1 MLLTAL
7 VPRKWESSNLFR
19 NGRFRGTGLGGRLP
33 CASLVSYN
41 TQSIHVAIKLK
52 IPSSSQRTRF
62 SLLRAAVAT
71 FIIIALFFFAFFA
84 FYYVKYERIINEK
97 MSGQIFSTSAKIFAR
112 PVTVHPGDKFS
123 PAQIATVLRR
133 AGYVDAD
140 VKGSA
145 PMGTFRTLPGS
156 IEIQPGA
163 ESYHSTD
170 AARIYQGADGR
181 VDHII
186 AVGPSSGAAL
196 DSYELEPV
204 LLTALFQGQDR
215 TKRQILNYNDIPKV
229 MVDAVLAIE
238 DRKFFEHNGINWFS
252 LAGSFVADV
261 RGAGRRR
268 GASTITMQ
276 ISRNFF
282 LTPEKTIT
290 RKLTEMLIAI
300 QLEQRFNKRQIFE
313 FYANQEYMGQRGS
326 FSINGFGE
334 AARSYFG
341 KDIKEIT
348 LPEAA
353 LLAGII
359 QSPNNLW
366 NPYKRPERALERRNT
381 VLESMVETGAI
392 TREECEKAKAT
403 PLKLSAPNVEASDAP
418 YFVDMVKEALSGE
431 HSETDLNENAYRIYT
446 TLDPEL
452 QHAAAEAVTE
462 GLKLV
467 DDQVA
472 KQRTRRVKVGKGK
485 DAKVEETKIQGPIPQ
500 VALIA
505 LDPHTGEVLALVG
518 GRNYGFSQLNHAIA
532 KRPTGSIFKPF
543 VYAAA
548 VNSALTAQGT
558 DPVFTQV
565 SLIDDSP
572 TTFEFDGKV
581 YDPRNYK
588 DEFYGMVTA
597 RFALQKSLNNA
608 TVKMAEM
615 VGYDKVAALAR
626 SAGIVS
632 VKATPAAALGAYDAS
647 PVEMAGA
654 YTVLANSG
662 THIDPQFI
670 HSMRA
675 ANGDVVEDF
684 HNEKRPVLDPRV
696 AYVVTNMMQNVI
708 DHGTGFTVRAMGF
721 TAPAA
726 GKTGTSHDAWF
737 AGYTSNLLCIVWV
750 GYDDYSDLKLAGGS
764 TAGPIWAEF
773 MKRAVRLPQYSNTQ
787 QFSAPAG
794 VVTVELDK
802 NTNLLS
808 TASCP
813 DGYNSA
819 FVEGS
824 EPKETCD
831 RADQRNVLQKIFGGA
846 APAPPPVNQPARTI
860 PQNQP
865 RQVQG
870 APAGGER
877 PAVQGQPEEKK
888 KGFWGKV
895 VGIFG
900 TDDKD
905 KNKDKDGNNSSPR

>member
-1 MLLTAL
+1 
-7 VPRKWESSNLFR
+7 
-19 NGRFRGTGLGGRLP
+19 
-33 CASLVSYN
+33 
-41 TQSIHVAIKLK
+41 VAIKLK
-52 IPSSSQRTRF
+52 IPTSSRGQRWQPI
-62 SLLRAAVAT
+62 RAAVAL
-71 FIIIALFFFAFFA
+71 FIFVALIFFAFFA
-84 FYYVKYERIINEK
+84 YNYVKYDHIISEK

-112 PVTVHPGDKFS
+112 PVTVHPGDRFS
-123 PAQIATVLRR
+123 PSQIATMLRR
-133 AGYVDAD
+133 SGYVDSEVRAD
-140 VKGSA
+140 SA
-145 PMGTFRTLPGS
+145 MGTFHASSNS

-170 AARIYQGADGR
+170 GARISQGPDGR
-181 VDHII
+181 VDRII
-186 AVGPSSGAAL
+186 GVGSNSGTAL

-215 TKRQILNYNDIPKV
+215 TKRQILRYDDIPKV

-238 DRKFFEHNGINWFS
+238 DRKFFEHSGINWMS
-252 LAGSFVADV
+252 LIGSFVTDI
-261 RGAGRRR
+261 RGGGRRR
-268 GASTITMQ
+268 GGSTLTMQ
-276 ISRNFF
+276 ISRGFF
-282 LTPEKTIT
+282 LTQEKTYK
-290 RKLTEMLIAI
+290 RKLTEMLIALE
-300 QLEQRFNKRQIFE
+300 LEQKFNKQQIFE
-313 FYANQEYMGQRGS
+313 LYANQEYMGQRGS

-334 AARSYFG
+334 AARAYFG

-366 NPYKRPERALERRNT
+366 NPYKRPERAMERRNT
-381 VLESMVETGAI
+381 VLDSMVETGAI
-392 TREECEKAKAT
+392 TREQCEAAKAT
-403 PLKLSAPNVEASDAP
+403 PLKLTAPNVEASDAP
-418 YFVDMVKEALSGE
+418 YFVDLVKDTLSSK
-431 HSETDLNENAYRIYT
+431 HSETELNETAYRIYT
-446 TLDPEL
+446 TLDPDL
-452 QHAAAEAVTE
+452 QHAAAEAVAE
-462 GLKLV
+462 GIKLV

-472 KQRTRRVKVGKGK
+472 KQRTRRSKVGTGK
-485 DAKVEETKIQGPIPQ
+485 DSKIQETKVAGPIPQ
-500 VALIA
+500 VALVA

-518 GRNYGFSQLNHAIA
+518 GRNYGFSQLDHAIA

-548 VNSALTAQGT
+548 INSALTAQGS

-572 TTFEFDGKV
+572 TTFEYDGKV

-588 DEFYGMVTA
+588 DEYHGQVTA
-597 RFALQKSLNNA
+597 RYALQMSLNNA

-615 VGYDKVAALAR
+615 VGYDKVASLAR
-626 SAGIVS
+626 NAGIAS
-632 VKATPAAALGAYDAS
+632 VRATPSAALGAYDAS
-647 PVEMAGA
+647 PLEMAGA

-662 THIDPQFI
+662 TRVDPLLI
-670 HSMRA
+670 RSMRA

-684 HNEKRPVLDPRV
+684 HNDRRPVLDPRV
-696 AYVVTNMMQNVI
+696 AYVVTTMMQNVI
-708 DHGTGFTVRAMGF
+708 DHGTGFTVRARGF

-773 MKRAVRLPQYSNTQ
+773 MKKAVKLPQYSNTQ
-787 QFSAPAG
+787 DFTAPTG
-794 VVTVELDK
+794 VVTVALDK
-802 NTNLLS
+802 TTNLIG

-813 DGYNSA
+813 DTFNSA

-831 RADQRNVLQKIFGGA
+831 RTDQRNVLQKIFGGA
-846 APAPPPVNQPARTI
+846 APVPPPVNQPGRAI
-860 PQNQP
+860 PPGQP
-865 RQVQG
+865 RQAMG
-870 APAGGER
+870 APAGGEQ
-877 PAVQGQPEEKK
+877 PLGQGPPQQGEKR

-895 VGIFG
+895 TGVFTG
-900 TDDKD
+900 DD
-905 KNKDKDGNNSSPR
+905 KNKNKTQDGNDSNQR